1 MSSFVVH
8 MAGDPPDLPNWA
20 GLTRAD
26 IHKLNFIQRKELNK
40 SYDRNKLSAKR
51 ERIQLASCRDASF
64 VQKLDPRYVTNC
76 CFNYIIY
83 IAFSQHYLTSNFC
96 TVSYRSVCSEQQYIA
111 VYFDTIG
118 IDGRYLVNWQLF
130 AQDILE
136 DSKSSRAEQFWAKV
150 LLDAFDYACYI
161 PADYA
166 EWHHLTPLCMFGS
179 VDDPQ
184 NYIRLP
190 PGWHLKV
197 HFALCFF
204 FPSHLP
210 LAYSVK
216 CMMDKGK
223 KTMKSKISPEE
234 FWKYMNDIEFI
245 STAFAKALSLI
256 HI

>member
-96 TVSYRSVCSEQQYIA
+96 TVSYHMQ
-111 VYFDTIG
+111 
-118 IDGRYLVNWQLF
+118 
-130 AQDILE
+130 
-136 DSKSSRAEQFWAKV
+136 
-150 LLDAFDYACYI
+150 
-161 PADYA
+161 
-166 EWHHLTPLCMFGS
+166 
-179 VDDPQ
+179 
-184 NYIRLP
+184 
-190 PGWHLKV
+190 
-197 HFALCFF
+197 
-204 FPSHLP
+204 
-210 LAYSVK
+210 
-216 CMMDKGK
+216 
-223 KTMKSKISPEE
+223 
-234 FWKYMNDIEFI
+234 
-245 STAFAKALSLI
+245 
-256 HI
+256 